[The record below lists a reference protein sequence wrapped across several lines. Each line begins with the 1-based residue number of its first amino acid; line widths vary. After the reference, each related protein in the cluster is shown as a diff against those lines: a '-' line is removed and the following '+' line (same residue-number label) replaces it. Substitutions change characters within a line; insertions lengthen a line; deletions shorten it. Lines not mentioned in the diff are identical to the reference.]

1 MESRNAITLD
11 SVCRRYSVP
20 PSIYFGL
27 KDISTALDFD
37 IAICYRGL
45 LEEIKL
51 RDPQKRKEMEIK
63 RMAEMPFEKE
73 KLLDLK
79 RRLGK

>member
-1 MESRNAITLD
+1 MRSKNAIILD
-11 SVCRRYSVP
+11 TVCRRYSTP
-20 PSIYFGL
+20 PSVYFGI

-45 LEEIKL
+45 LEENRYK
-51 RDPQKRKEMEIK
+51 DPEKRKEMEIQ
-63 RMAEMPFEKE
+63 RMNEMPFEKD

-79 RRLGK
+79 RRLER